1 MKRTTIIFGLLVA
14 LLTSTVTLDA
24 RTRRHSS
31 ASSRSSIPDASKVIG
46 CEYRSASEVKA
57 RSGLDLLYEYNDS
70 FPDPD
75 EPEITC
81 YEYFIYC
88 GKDAKLNKKGD
99 KIIVKANG
107 PHAFYYYFEHY
118 IAAGSDWARIFAFKN
133 KADHDKFYK
142 QLLKEVYSRDELY
155 KTKDD
160 GWYIISM
167 GEP

>member
-46 CEYRSASEVKA
+46 CESMSANEAKTKI
-57 RSGLDLLYEYNDS
+57 GLDLLYSHEESWPHPDVPNYN
-70 FPDPD
+70 
-75 EPEITC
+75 C
-81 YEYFIYC
+81 YAQICYY
-88 GKDAKLNKKGD
+88 GKDAKLLKKGD
-99 KIIVKANG
+99 KITVKATG
-107 PHAFYYYFEHY
+107 PHAFYYCFEHS
-118 IAAGSDWARIFAFKN
+118 IVDGSDWERIFAFKN

-155 KTKDD
+155 KTKED